1 MHIKSVSNYWLRV
14 KASKRKVTD
23 TANGFPEE
31 KGDLKASFREKKK
44 LNLVHYENERKL
56 EKLKIE
62 YKISITVTARYFTRR
77 KALK

>member
-31 KGDLKASFREKKK
+31 KGDLKASLREKKK
-44 LNLVHYENERKL
+44 IKFSSLWKWKEAREIENW
-56 EKLKIE
+56 IQN
-62 YKISITVTARYFTRR
+62 
-77 KALK
+77 